1 MKTKRLIWMLL
12 VLVAAAAL
20 LAAGCE
26 VVAETPSAQPEA
38 REAEPLRAGALKGP
52 TGMGLAYVIAEDETD
67 TVELFDAPDVAAAR
81 FISGEVDVAAVPV
94 NLASVLYKKT
104 EGDTVVLAVNTLG
117 VLYVLDGG
125 DTLHEMKDLSGR
137 TLYATGQGS
146 TPEYILNYLLE
157 KNGLDDVTVEYV
169 GEHATLAAM
178 AAGGEAEF
186 AMLPEPQVSAAMA
199 KNPSLRAALNLTEEW
214 NKVSDTVL
222 VQGVYVARR
231 SVYEQKKAAIDAFM
245 EKVASSVERV
255 NSEEGAADVVARA
268 GIVPNAAIAARA
280 IPRANI
286 VCIRGEE
293 MHGAVSAMLEV
304 LFAAQPS
311 SIGGALPGEDFYAG

>member
-1 MKTKRLIWMLL
+1 MNRNGVRRIASIL
-12 VLVAAAAL
+12 L
-20 LAAGCE
+20 LAAVAAMLLCGCE
-26 VVAETPSAQPEA
+26 VVGEAPAEA
-38 REAEPLRAGALKGP
+38 REAEPLLVGALKGP
-52 TGMGLAYVIAEDETD
+52 TGMGLAYVIAEDEHD

-125 DTLHEMKDLSGR
+125 NTLHEMKDLSGR

-157 KNGLDDVTVEYV
+157 KNGLTDVTVEYV

-178 AAGGEAEF
+178 AAAGEAEF

-199 KNPSLRAALNLTEEW
+199 KNASLRAALDLTAEW
-214 NKVSDTVL
+214 DKVSDTTL
-222 VQGVYVARR
+222 VQGVYIARR
-231 SVYEQKKAAIDAFM
+231 SVYEQKKDAIDALM

-255 NSEEGAADVVARA
+255 NTEEGAAEVVAEA

-293 MHGAVSAMLEV
+293 MKAAVSAMLEV

-311 SIGGALPGEDFYAG
+311 SVGGALPGEDFYAG